1 MADDHNQRAYR
12 AADASARG
20 TGAGSSSSGATSGN
34 DPLAELARLIGQ
46 TDPFAEYGR
55 NNGGHHAAPAAGG
68 QPGSSWPGETPGYA
82 APPAASPNQTSY
94 ADQAAY
100 ADQAPYPEQAAYPDQ
115 PYGNGRFG
123 GRQAYGSPTAPAAP
137 SELYPVDAHA
147 PGYASAGG
155 YPAAYANGQAPGYD
169 DAFPP
174 SQEPL
179 HDIHQQFGPAPS
191 DDYYDDVAPSRRRI
205 SVMAI
210 AGVFALAVIGTAGAL
225 GYRAVF
231 GPSSAPATPPVIKA
245 EATPSKVVPA
255 TASKEPG
262 KATDRVGNGPI
273 ERLLSREEQPVPVT
287 TTPNQPSGN
296 AAFPSNGGAPAMG
309 SGVVGEPKKI
319 RTIPIRPDQADG
331 GAGMNT
337 VPEPSPGQPPV
348 RVVNAAP
355 VTEVPARVAPAAP
368 ARPPAPQAVPAAPQA
383 APVQQTAP
391 PSNAPLSL
399 NPNAA
404 PARPARVA
412 AQTPAAPV
420 ATASTGG
427 GGYSVQVSAQRS
439 EAEAQSAFQ
448 SLQGR
453 YPSQLGGRSPFIK
466 RVDLGDKGVFYRAM
480 VVVGSSG
487 EASELCSSLKAAGG
501 SCIVQ
506 RN

>member
-12 AADASARG
+12 AADASTR
-20 TGAGSSSSGATSGN
+20 GAGAASGGTTSGS

-55 NNGGHHAAPAAGG
+55 GNNGRAAPGAGA
-68 QPGSSWPGETPGYA
+68 QPAPSWPGEATGY
-82 APPAASPNQTSY
+82 PPQPSALPDPTAYTNQTSY
-94 ADQAAY
+94 
-100 ADQAPYPEQAAYPDQ
+100 PEQPYAEE

-123 GRQAYGSPTAPAAP
+123 RQAYGTAPLPAGQP
-137 SELYPVDAHA
+137 ELYPVDAHA
-147 PGYASAGG
+147 PGYASADG
-155 YPAAYANGQAPGYD
+155 YHPAAYANGQPTGYE

-231 GPSSAPATPPVIKA
+231 GPSSAPAVPPVIKA

-262 KATDRVGNGPI
+262 KATDRVGSGQI
-273 ERLLSREEQPVPVT
+273 ERLLSREEQPVPVA

-296 AAFPSNGGAPAMG
+296 ALFPPNGAAGAPAMG

-319 RTIPIRPDQADG
+319 RTIPIRPDQTAD

-337 VPEPSPGQPPV
+337 VSEPVPSAAQPPV

-355 VTEVPARVAPAAP
+355 VVEAP
-368 ARPPAPQAVPAAPQA
+368 ARPAPVAPARPAAPQA
-383 APVQQTAP
+383 APP

-412 AQTPAAPV
+412 AQTPAA
-420 ATASTGG
+420 TASTG

-439 EAEAQSAFQ
+439 EGEAQAAFQ

-453 YPSQLGGRSPFIK
+453 YPNQLGGRSPFIK
-466 RVDLGDKGVFYRAM
+466 RVDLGDKGIFYRAM

-487 EASELCSSLKAAGG
+487 EATELCSSLKAAGG

>member
-1 MADDHNQRAYR
+1 MADDHNQRTYR
-12 AADASARG
+12 AADASSR
-20 TGAGSSSSGATSGN
+20 GAGAASGGAASGS

-55 NNGGHHAAPAAGG
+55 GTNGRAAPAVGA
-68 QPGSSWPGETPGYA
+68 QPAPSWPAEANGY
-82 APPAASPNQTSY
+82 PAEPSALPDPTYTDQTSY
-94 ADQAAY
+94 
-100 ADQAPYPEQAAYPDQ
+100 PEQPYAEQ

-123 GRQAYGSPTAPAAP
+123 RQAYGNPPLPAEQP
-137 SELYPVDAHA
+137 ELYPVHAHA
-147 PGYASAGG
+147 PGYASADG
-155 YPAAYANGQAPGYD
+155 YHPAAYANGQPAGYD

-191 DDYYDDVAPSRRRI
+191 DDYYDDVAPTGRRI

-231 GPSSAPATPPVIKA
+231 GPSSAPAVPPVIKA

-262 KATDRVGNGPI
+262 KATDRVANGQI
-273 ERLLSREEQPVPVT
+273 ERLLWREEQPVPVA
-287 TTPNQPSGN
+287 TTPNQPSG
-296 AAFPSNGGAPAMG
+296 SVAPAMG
-309 SGVVGEPKKI
+309 SGIVGEPKKI
-319 RTIPIRPDQADG
+319 RTIPIRPDQTG
-331 GAGMNT
+331 EGAAMNT
-337 VPEPSPGQPPV
+337 ASEPTPAPSPAQPPV

-355 VTEVPARVAPAAP
+355 VAEPPVRPAPVAPVRSVTPQAA
-368 ARPPAPQAVPAAPQA
+368 PAPQAAAPSA
-383 APVQQTAP
+383 AP

-412 AQTPAAPV
+412 AQTPAAPQ
-420 ATASTGG
+420 AAAPAG

-439 EAEAQSAFQ
+439 EAEAQAAFQ

-453 YPSQLGGRSPFIK
+453 YPNQLGGRSPFIK
-466 RVDLGDKGVFYRAM
+466 RVDLGDKGIFYRAM